1 MKTLST
7 VIAALVLSL
16 FIAGSAHAQSTSG
29 TLPEVRVALPPELAS
44 CVAACTAASASPRP
58 ADHPACSSTTD
69 TTTLTRIET
78 MATSIRRIRTTV
90 NAHGVT
96 LADHERRIRELEGQI
111 GLLRERNADL
121 ERQLREQRE
130 AVAALRRDIESLQR
144 QYELVVRDYVD
155 LAVRVGVLED
165 KFRELTG
172 TVSTLSG
179 RIDSIESRMVS
190 IRFGVR
196 TGPMVLGALDGTVY
210 TGWLVAPQ
218 LTFQLTPNWRVM
230 AEAGAPFSIS
240 SSPVGTYVRGSL
252 GYDFTPNWSMEGGV
266 STTWTGYNS
275 HLEAKSAFVMGDVGA
290 RFSHR
295 WFNVSANFMA
305 GSEFDQRSPSP
316 AFGGMI
322 LFGGEFPR

>member
-16 FIAGSAHAQSTSG
+16 CFVSSAHAQQTSG
-29 TLPEVRVALPPELAS
+29 PLPEVRVALPAELAA
-44 CVAACTAASASPRP
+44 CVNACMAPAASPRP
-58 ADHPACSSTTD
+58 ADHTVCPATMDSATS
-69 TTTLTRIET
+69 TRIET
-78 MATSIRRIRTTV
+78 LSREISRIRSRVAANTASIADHEARIRT
-90 NAHGVT
+90 
-96 LADHERRIRELEGQI
+96 LEGQI
-111 GLLRERNADL
+111 GLLRDRVTEL
-121 ERQLREQRE
+121 ERQVREQRD
-130 AVAALRRDIESLQR
+130 AIAALRA
-144 QYELVVRDYVD
+144 D
-155 LAVRVGVLED
+155 LATLRSDYERAVGELGRRVTDLETS
-165 KFRELTG
+165 FTAMTR
-172 TVSTLSG
+172 TVSALETRVSN
-179 RIDSIESRMVS
+179 IESRMVS
-190 IRFGVR
+190 IRIGVR
-196 TGPMVLGALDGTVY
+196 TGPMVLGSLDGTVY

-266 STTWTGYNS
+266 SSTWTGYNS

-290 RFSHR
+290 RFSYR

-305 GSEFDQRSPSP
+305 GSEFDQHAPAA
-316 AFGGMI
+316 AFGGML